1 MTAMAKWLFKTE
13 PDDYSYDDLER
24 DGRTIWD
31 GVKNNWALKNLRG
44 VQKGDQAL
52 IYHTGKERA
61 VTGVAEVV
69 SDPYPDPEADDP
81 KLVVVD
87 IVPVGAWSQ
96 PVTLAAIKADSA
108 FSDFALVRF
117 SRLSVMPVPAKIWQR
132 LEKMSR

>member
-44 VQKGDQAL
+44 VHKGDQAL

-61 VTGVAEVV
+61 VTGMAEVV

-87 IVPVGAWSQ
+87 IVPVGTWPQ